1 MSCVGILRNALNPVG
16 VFSKNIQ
23 TLSVT
28 TASASFEAQT
38 PRYFENH
45 WQKMRFELRGQ
56 VKKQKT
62 VFS

>member
-1 MSCVGILRNALNPVG
+1 MSCVGILRNALKPVG

-38 PRYFENH
+38 PRYFE
-45 WQKMRFELRGQ
+45 KSLA
-56 VKKQKT
+56 KDAL
-62 VFS
+62 